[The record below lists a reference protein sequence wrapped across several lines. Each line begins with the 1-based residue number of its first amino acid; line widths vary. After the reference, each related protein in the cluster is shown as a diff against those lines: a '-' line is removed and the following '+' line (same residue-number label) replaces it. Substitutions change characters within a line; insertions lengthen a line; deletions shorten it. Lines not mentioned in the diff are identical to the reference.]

1 MRYLYRYCICC
12 ETYKKIEVDNRLYK
26 DLKLFG
32 LLHGESKVFTI
43 CKECMNRMKEGV
55 DENERDD

>member
-1 MRYLYRYCICC
+1 MRYLYRYSICC

-43 CKECMNRMKEGV
+43 CKECMNKIKEV
-55 DENERDD
+55 NKYE

>member
-26 DLKLFG
+26 DLKRFG
-32 LLHGESKVFTI
+32 LLHGESKIFTI
-43 CKECMNRMKEGV
+43 CKFFSSESISQEPSV
-55 DENERDD
+55 ENIS

>member
-12 ETYKKIEVDNRLYK
+12 ETYKKIEVNNRLYK

-43 CKECMNRMKEGV
+43 CKKCMNEMKKGV
-55 DENERDD
+55 DEDE